1 VIYKDNMKVHLDGN
15 SPDCCNWTMLII
27 QICCMICVILAPILY
42 FATKNESLAY
52 LSGGYLVYLILSW
65 CTAACRYLCNVQTVP
80 QVMVN
85 IEAARRANPE
95 VYLTIQCYHYET
107 TVHKNEDGTERREE
121 RRVNTH
127 YAR

>member
-1 VIYKDNMKVHLDGN
+1 
-15 SPDCCNWTMLII
+15 
-27 QICCMICVILAPILY
+27 
-42 FATKNESLAY
+42 
-52 LSGGYLVYLILSW
+52 
-65 CTAACRYLCNVQTVP
+65 
-80 QVMVN
+80 MVN